1 MIRILFFVAVILAL
15 GLCFAWLADRPG
27 EMILIWQGQRV
38 EMSLIAGITGFFLA
52 LAAIVFLLWLVRTL
66 FSSPHR
72 VSRYMQNR
80 RRDKG
85 YNALSR
91 GLIAAGA
98 GDAALAKRMSRR
110 TRTLIDADKEPLIHV
125 LEAQTY
131 MIEGRHDD
139 ARAKFEAMSEKPETR
154 ALGLRGLY
162 LEARRLGASEAA
174 QQFAERAVEKD
185 PQLSW
190 AGQAALEYRTKDGQW
205 DDAIR
210 LLDKQRQARTIE
222 KSEADRKR
230 AVLLTARAMNELESD
245 PRRAASDA
253 QEALRLAPT
262 LVPAAVV
269 AAKAL
274 FRQNDLRRGSRILE
288 KAWKHS
294 PHPEVGATYVRARIG
309 DSVQDRLKRA
319 RKLEALKPNHLES
332 LTLVGRA
339 ALDAH
344 DHTLARQR
352 AEAALR
358 ISPREG
364 LYLLLADIEEADT
377 GDQGRVRHWMAQ
389 ALRAP
394 RDPSWTAD
402 GYVSEQ
408 WAPLS
413 PVTGKLDA
421 FVWKVPVEQLSG
433 PELEAQPYSVKDAE
447 HAIQTVPPVAK
458 PEPTPPAQPP
468 RTTVETKPVAA
479 TEAKASAAPAA
490 SKSEVTPQST
500 HPVRDEAGVD
510 TRSSESAEK
519 KPSASVNASDER
531 GAVVIPLQST
541 KDTATKD
548 TATKRDDVAPAAPV
562 AGTVKEQP
570 AADQKTVGSTPWFRR
585 KPVVTEPLDRA
596 VDTSTSEDKPAPR
609 SDVQAA
615 VPAPQDKP
623 QAAAQ
628 APQAAPRPVIVE
640 SASTTHGAAE
650 SASTPAPVSPHR
662 PRVVERTDPARTDP
676 AKSEKEREE
685 RFLTQRIDD
694 PGVRRNE
701 NSEERGKS
709 QSSRFRLF

>member
-72 VSRYMQNR
+72 VSRYLQNR

-98 GDAALAKRMSRR
+98 GDAALAKKMSRR

-174 QQFAERAVEKD
+174 HQFAERAVEKD

-222 KSEADRKR
+222 RSEADRKR
-230 AVLLTARAMNELESD
+230 AVLLTARAMSVLESD

-288 KAWKHS
+288 KSWKHS
-294 PHPEVGATYVRARIG
+294 PHPEVGATYVRARVG

-402 GYVSEQ
+402 GYVSDQ

-433 PELEAQPYSVKDAE
+433 PELEAQTYSVKDAE
-447 HAIQTVPPVAK
+447 LALQTVPPVAK
-458 PEPTPPAQPP
+458 PEPTAPVQPS
-468 RTTVETKPVAA
+468 RATAEQKPVEAGAA
-479 TEAKASAAPAA
+479 KAAPAPAPSVEAAKPLEQRVANDTTMGGPRSEAAAPKPA
-490 SKSEVTPQST
+490 SPEMNPA
-500 HPVRDEAGVD
+500 D
-510 TRSSESAEK
+510 
-519 KPSASVNASDER
+519 R
-531 GAVVIPLQST
+531 GAVIIPLQST
-541 KDTATKD
+541 KDTPSKH
-548 TATKRDDVAPAAPV
+548 DDVAAAAPV
-562 AGTVKEQP
+562 TEVSTP
-570 AADQKTVGSTPWFRR
+570 PPTADQKPSASTPWFRR
-585 KPVVTEPLDRA
+585 KPVVSEPTGRA
-596 VDTSTSEDKPAPR
+596 VGEPAERSPEATPAPR
-609 SDVQAA
+609 GEASYDPSAPTDKVQTVAS
-615 VPAPQDKP
+615 
-623 QAAAQ
+623 
-628 APQAAPRPVIVE
+628 APQAASRPLIVE
-640 SASTTHGAAE
+640 SAATTHGTAE
-650 SASTPAPVSPHR
+650 PTRSRPPAPPRPH
-662 PRVVERTDPARTDP
+662 VVDTTA

-694 PGVRRNE
+694 PGVRKGE
-701 NSEERGKS
+701 VSEERSKS
-709 QSSRFRLF
+709 QSSRLRLF

>member
-72 VSRYMQNR
+72 VSRYLQNR

-98 GDAALAKRMSRR
+98 GDAALAKKMSRR

-222 KSEADRKR
+222 RSEADRKR
-230 AVLLTARAMNELESD
+230 AVLLTARAMNVLESD

-288 KAWKHS
+288 KSWKHS
-294 PHPEVGATYVRARIG
+294 PHPEVGATYVRARVG

-394 RDPSWTAD
+394 RDPSWTAE

-433 PELEAQPYSVKDAE
+433 PELEAQTYSVKDAE
-447 HAIQTVPPVAK
+447 LALQTVPPVAK
-458 PEPTPPAQPP
+458 SEPTAPIQPSRATAEQKPA
-468 RTTVETKPVAA
+468 
-479 TEAKASAAPAA
+479 EASAPKAAPAPA
-490 SKSEVTPQST
+490 PSKV
-500 HPVRDEAGVD
+500 EAAKPLEQRVADD
-510 TRSSESAEK
+510 T
-519 KPSASVNASDER
+519 ER
-531 GAVVIPLQST
+531 GEPLSETAAPKPASPEKNPADSGAVIIPLQST
-541 KDTATKD
+541 KDTSS
-548 TATKRDDVAPAAPV
+548 KRDDVVAAAPV
-562 AGTVKEQP
+562 AEASTPTP
-570 AADQKTVGSTPWFRR
+570 AADQKASGSTPWFRR
-585 KPVVTEPLDRA
+585 KPVVSEPTGRA
-596 VDTSTSEDKPAPR
+596 IGEPAEKLPEAKPAPR
-609 SDVQAA
+609 GEASSDPSAPADRAQTAA
-615 VPAPQDKP
+615 STP
-623 QAAAQ
+623 QATS
-628 APQAAPRPVIVE
+628 RPVIVE
-640 SASTTHGAAE
+640 SAATTHGTAE
-650 SASTPAPVSPHR
+650 PATSRPPAPPR
-662 PRVVERTDPARTDP
+662 PRVVETTDA

-694 PGVRRNE
+694 PGVRKGE
-701 NSEERGKS
+701 ASEQRSKS